1 MSTVHQKDITN
12 TPTANT
18 PESKLSRQDQ
28 HDFIVKQGLSEAEHD
43 ACEQFQANVDALFIR
58 IKKKYNLSNAEMA
71 TILYPYVKS
80 AEEVS
85 KICSTNKNRKD
96 KRHYRLEG
104 LPALFYVFAESI
116 DDLLLFECEQ
126 RPGFIKIPTAVSGSA
141 SHL

>member
-1 MSTVHQKDITN
+1 MKKLHHTATPIPAADI
-12 TPTANT
+12 
-18 PESKLSRQDQ
+18 PERKLSRQDQ
-28 HDFIVKQGLSEAEHD
+28 HDFIVKQGLSETEYA

-126 RPGFIKIPTAVSGSA
+126 RPGFTKNPTAVSGSD
-141 SHL
+141 SHP

>member
-1 MSTVHQKDITN
+1 MKKLHHTA
-12 TPTANT
+12 TPNPAADT
-18 PESKLSRQDQ
+18 PECKLSRQDQ
-28 HDFIVKQGLSEAEHD
+28 RNLMVKQGLTEAEHD

-126 RPGFIKIPTAVSGSA
+126 RPEFTKIPTAVSGSA